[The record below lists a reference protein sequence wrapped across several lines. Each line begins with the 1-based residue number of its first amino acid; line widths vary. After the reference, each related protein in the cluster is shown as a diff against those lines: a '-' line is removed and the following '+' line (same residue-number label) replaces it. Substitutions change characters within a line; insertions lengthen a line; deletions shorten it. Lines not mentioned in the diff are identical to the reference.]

1 MTSGKSLAPIETD
14 RLLQQGKNAWQVAK
28 LVDPNAARAH
38 MAMAKEK
45 AHGPLTAPWAR
56 AIREQFRRK
65 ARTLQEAATR
75 AT

>member
-14 RLLQQGKNAWQVAK
+14 RLLQQGKNALAIF
-28 LVDPNAARAH
+28 VDPNAARSH
-38 MAMAKEK
+38 VAKAKAK